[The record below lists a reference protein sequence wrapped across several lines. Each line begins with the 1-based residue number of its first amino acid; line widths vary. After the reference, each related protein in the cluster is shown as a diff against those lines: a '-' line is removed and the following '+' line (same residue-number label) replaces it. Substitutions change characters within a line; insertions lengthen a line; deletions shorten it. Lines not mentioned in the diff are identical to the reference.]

1 MSNYLF
7 NNSNIITWLQY
18 FSDHTQ
24 VDLEHVKILDITRK
38 NKNLIPTVEAHRC
51 VLVFTEAG
59 HPDIFYKM
67 YDVGLGE
74 CDVIYNEGSNPEGEI
89 KTDKIKNMIDR
100 GINASAG
107 MLILNPNAR
116 SIVKFGMNNDS
127 FSTGSVKYVG
137 SEIRSIILNKMKIH
151 EGKNICVISGES
163 IVIESALVNGE
174 GDIIAVEYKEN
185 DRHTLEDNLSRFGIQ
200 NVTII
205 DHVGEDTMAGLPIPD
220 VTMLVASA
228 SMEKE
233 IAYML
238 SINPNMEFVIY
249 TLDFLVAGSM
259 QKILDEFG
267 IRDAD
272 IIQVSVSNVT
282 SKHTY
287 NTQPAP
293 WIITCKAG
301 Q

>member
-89 KTDKIKNMIDR
+89 KTDKVKNMIDR

-272 IIQVSVSNVT
+272 IIQVSVSNLT

>member
-7 NNSNIITWLQY
+7 NNSNVITWLQY

-89 KTDKIKNMIDR
+89 KTDKVKNMIDR

-137 SEIRSIILNKMKIH
+137 SEIRSILLNKMQIH

-163 IVIESALVNGE
+163 IVIESALANGE

-267 IRDAD
+267 IHDAD
-272 IIQVSVSNVT
+272 IIQVSVSNLS

>member
-89 KTDKIKNMIDR
+89 KTDKVKNMIDR

-249 TLDFLVAGSM
+249 TLDFVVAGSM